1 MKDVLKRDNLLSIVG
16 TVVTVGFFVLV
27 VYLPG
32 ERACQAARRDITV
45 ANRTIDATP
54 MLILEAAQHEK
65 KRTERQQA
73 LRQFDRLLDDE
84 NELHGVLQKVSN
96 LAHAAGLKM
105 DRIQPQPAIT
115 RETYRV
121 VPFQLT
127 ISGNFRRIAQFLHGL
142 ESQPTLFAV
151 ERFNVKS
158 ESEQAS
164 ETLKADLTFS
174 VFVKR
179 ASFANFDEKSDSPT
193 QTQADDS

>member
-1 MKDVLKRDNLLSIVG
+1 
-16 TVVTVGFFVLV
+16 VLV

-54 MLILEAAQHEK
+54 MLIMEAAQHQQ
-65 KRTERQQA
+65 KRGERREA
-73 LRQFDRLLDDE
+73 LRQLDRLLNDE
-84 NELHGVLQKVSN
+84 DELHGVLQKVAN
-96 LAHAAGLKM
+96 LANAAGLKM
-105 DRIQPQPAIT
+105 DRIQPQPAVM

-121 VPFQLT
+121 VPFQVT

-151 ERFNVKS
+151 ERCNVKS
-158 ESEQAS
+158 ESEQTS
-164 ETLKADLTFS
+164 EALKADLTFT
-174 VFVKR
+174 VFIKR
-179 ASFANFDEKSDSPT
+179 ASFAGFAEKGDSPT